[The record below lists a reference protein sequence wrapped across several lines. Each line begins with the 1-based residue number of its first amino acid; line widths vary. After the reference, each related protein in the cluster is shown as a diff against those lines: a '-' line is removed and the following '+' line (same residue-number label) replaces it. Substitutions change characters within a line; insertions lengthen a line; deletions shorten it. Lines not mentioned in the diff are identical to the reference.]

1 MVKNTY
7 EHDFFFHRIIKTLFK
22 ENVNSMSEHIDK
34 AMDKIEFYLDLA
46 IADKNVSSTEKS
58 NSK

>member
-1 MVKNTY
+1 MI
-7 EHDFFFHRIIKTLFK
+7 FFHRIIKTLFK
-22 ENVNSMSEHIDK
+22 ENINSMSEHIDK

-46 IADKNVSSTEKS
+46 IADKDVSSTEKS